1 MEKNEVVIE
10 KPVAVAGI
18 TLVPV
23 TKLSL
28 TYWRGKR
35 GFSCFS
41 VKQPVGVVV
50 VSQSAKRAFRITGE
64 EISLDQLITEAPG
77 IKEALEGIQLP

>member
-10 KPVAVAGI
+10 NPMVVSGI

-23 TKLSL
+23 TELSL
-28 TYWRGKR
+28 NYWRGKH
-35 GFSCFS
+35 SLLCFGI
-41 VKQPVGVVV
+41 KQPVGMVV
-50 VSQSAKRAFRITGE
+50 VSPSAKRALRITGE

-77 IKEALEGIQLP
+77 IKEVLEGI

>member
-1 MEKNEVVIE
+1 VVIE

-28 TYWRGKR
+28 NCWRGKR
-35 GFSCFS
+35 CFSCFS